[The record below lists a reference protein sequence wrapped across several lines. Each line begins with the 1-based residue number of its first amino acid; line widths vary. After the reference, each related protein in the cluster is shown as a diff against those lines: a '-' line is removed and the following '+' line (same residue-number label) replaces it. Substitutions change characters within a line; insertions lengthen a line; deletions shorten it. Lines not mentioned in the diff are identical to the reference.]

1 MKIITRIIMGVLF
14 MYSTCAWSGVLSERL
29 FTYQFSKKL
38 AVEFPKSK
46 FTIKSN
52 LRIYADNINGYE
64 LNIFLDNT
72 YNSYISK
79 SRTLEEAFT
88 DQINSIKN
96 KQKPSNVKNLKN
108 IIPVLKPKDYLSNA
122 RKQLIRSGYKKKG
135 LPFYYEKLNSE
146 IYILYVFDTPE
157 SMSFV
162 SPEDIKNLK
171 VKIPK
176 IRDIAKS
183 NLDNY
188 FGKIKATISQMDTDG
203 EGSIFV
209 FEADRNYEASALLL
223 PDVWDKNNIPING
236 EFVVFV
242 PARDTLLI
250 VGSKDKKGLKIAE
263 NIARRAYAELGY
275 AISPYGF
282 MQNNMQWVRYKP

>member
-1 MKIITRIIMGVLF
+1 MRIITRIIVGVFL

-52 LRIYADNINGYE
+52 LRIYANDINGYE

-79 SRTLEEAFT
+79 SRTLEEAFS

-96 KQKPSNVKNLKN
+96 QKKSPNTKSLKN
-108 IIPVLKPKDYLSNA
+108 IVPVLKPKDYLSNA
-122 RKQLIRSGYKKKG
+122 RKQLIKSGYTKKE
-135 LPFYYEKLNSE
+135 LPFFYEKLNND
-146 IYILYVFDTPE
+146 IYILYVFDTPD

-162 SPEDIKNLK
+162 SPNDIKKLK

-176 IRDIAKS
+176 VRDIAKN
-183 NLDNY
+183 NLDNH
-188 FGKIKATISQMDTDG
+188 FGKIGATISQLDTEG
-203 EGSIFV
+203 EGDVFI
-209 FEADRNYEASALLL
+209 FEADKNYEASALLL
-223 PDVWDKNNIPING
+223 SEVWNKNNIPIKG

-250 VGSKDKKGLKIAE
+250 VGSKDLKGIKMAKSL
-263 NIARRAYAELGY
+263 ARQGFAELGY
-275 AISPYGF
+275 AISPYGYV
-282 MQNNMQWVRYKP
+282 QNGIKWVRYKP